1 MIINI
6 DKGKKNKEL
15 LSNKRGISLSNNI
28 SKLFETVINNRIK
41 GILQFTEAQAG
52 ARENRAAVE

>member
-15 LSNKRGISLSNNI
+15 LSNKRGISLSNKI
-28 SKLFETVINNRIK
+28 CKELEI
-41 GILQFTEAQAG
+41 TE
-52 ARENRAAVE
+52 